1 MEVDA
6 VHLSISLQGLQ
17 SMLSYRFEDEL
28 GLLWPSE
35 KKDKLRL
42 QRNLSSIGVVLED
55 AERLQLSLIGVRD
68 WLQKVKDAVYD
79 AEDVVDKLGAEALRL
94 KVENKD
100 SRGKKV
106 RNFLSPS
113 NPLAIRFKT
122 AQKMQK
128 LMNRFDDIV
137 KEMIQFHFEVG
148 DVDGLPDL
156 ISRTRETFSSV
167 NESKVLGRDREKEEL
182 IHLLFDSENDEVLS
196 VIPIVGL
203 GGMGKTTLAQLV
215 YNDDRVKCS
224 FEIRMWVYVSEVF
237 DVKRLLQEI
246 LQSGY
251 GSFVAPSSLDQ
262 LHTRVRETLSGKR
275 YLLVLDDVWNEDYE
289 NWSRLR
295 ACLKCG
301 AMGSKIFVTTRS
313 DTVASI
319 MGTLG
324 PHHLGAL
331 SEQDSWSLF
340 KSMARPHPN
349 FVSIGREIAA
359 KCNGVPLALKALA
372 GILAFSDARESWEN
386 VRRSNVWDTLHD
398 HGFEVENVDSP
409 PDLISQTRETS
420 SIVIES
426 EVLGR
431 DSEKE
436 ELIHLLFDY
445 ENYEVLSVIPIVGL
459 GGMGKT
465 TLAQLVYNDV
475 RVQFHFDIRKWVYVS
490 EVFDVKRLL
499 QEILQ
504 SGYGSFV
511 APSSLDQ
518 LHTRVRE
525 TLSGKRYLLVLDDVW
540 NEDYENWS
548 RLRACL
554 NCGAMGSKILVTT
567 RNDTVASIM
576 GTLRPHHLGALSEQ
590 DSWSLFRSLARPHP
604 NFVSIGR
611 EIAAKCNGVP
621 LALKALARMLA
632 SSNARENW
640 EKVRRSDVWDALR
653 DQGGILPALKLS
665 YDHLTPSLKQ
675 CFRYCA
681 IFPKGCQID
690 KNKLIKQWIAH
701 NFIYSGDGTEFLEE
715 EGDRCFKGLLTRSL
729 FQVKAGTNDVDVRL
743 FNMHDL
749 VHDLLKYISE
759 KECIV
764 LEASMQIGLRGTRHL
779 SLKNCEWAGKPE
791 NLEALKK
798 CEKMHSMFLC
808 CPIDIN
814 VCSSLMCLR
823 VLDLSFAQ
831 IKYLPNSIDKLKQLR
846 YLDVSSKWVT
856 KLPETMCNL
865 HCLQTLILLGCP
877 LEKLPKN
884 MKRMI
889 SLRHIEFDAAT
900 KDLHLPTGIG
910 ELTCLRTLPK
920 FVVGE
925 ESGHGIEELKCLNQL
940 SGDILIEGLDKIR
953 NGEHAYEANLKGK
966 RLLHSLELSWP
977 SIEALANTE
986 NKAEEVIENLE
997 PHSNL
1002 KKLIVDNYMGLNF
1015 PSWMME
1021 LSNLV
1026 GIKLSHC
1033 NECVHLP
1040 PLGQLRFLE
1049 SLEIKELNAVK
1060 YIVEFDRSHNYTDIF
1075 PSLKELYIC
1084 DMANLEGWSS
1094 LQEDGHGDDWG
1105 TERDGQPI
1113 YRCLHL
1119 ITIYNCP
1126 NMTQLPNP
1134 HLLTALECLKM
1145 NGVGCNKIELPLSRS
1160 LKEVMLSNMRNLE
1173 RCSAREVDGTD
1184 ENDQVIFGSLRTL
1197 SISDCPKLIFLPA
1210 LHLPALEKLMMSRLS
1225 CEKIEFHTSQ
1235 SLKIVSLADMPSL
1248 ESWSPQKVNDNKQAT
1263 FPVLKLEVQECPRMV
1278 CLPNFLSPVKEIK
1291 MYQANE
1297 LLLVSVANFTPLAF
1311 LSIRGIP
1318 GVKYLPKE
1326 LGPNH
1331 ANLHTLEISDC
1342 PKLMSLSYQLKNLS
1356 ALKELTIEGCND
1368 LVLSLS
1374 GGLQEQQQSP
1384 LLSSLEVLKIVNSCD
1399 KQTSLPGDGIILNS
1413 LRELNIRSCGNLKS
1427 LSSVGIKNLTTLII
1441 FDCSRVWSSTKWLG
1455 ELSSLR
1461 NLIASSCPDMTNFP
1475 ESIGNLTSL
1484 DKLRIEDCRSL
1495 TSLPQSIG
1503 ALELLRNLTIANCPG
1518 VTCFPHGLE
1527 RLRNLQELSLDRCP
1541 DLKRVLCENGRR
1553 GEDWL
1558 KVAHVRNISIDGQN
1572 IRVYLSREE
1581 SSGESEE
1588 EVEERPSLFGCARFN
1603 AKLLH
1608 PSCSSSSP
1616 P

>member
-1 MEVDA
+1 
-6 VHLSISLQGLQ
+6 
-17 SMLSYRFEDEL
+17 
-28 GLLWPSE
+28 
-35 KKDKLRL
+35 
-42 QRNLSSIGVVLED
+42 
-55 AERLQLSLIGVRD
+55 
-68 WLQKVKDAVYD
+68 
-79 AEDVVDKLGAEALRL
+79 
-94 KVENKD
+94 
-100 SRGKKV
+100 
-106 RNFLSPS
+106 
-113 NPLAIRFKT
+113 
-122 AQKMQK
+122 
-128 LMNRFDDIV
+128 
-137 KEMIQFHFEVG
+137 
-148 DVDGLPDL
+148 
-156 ISRTRETFSSV
+156 
-167 NESKVLGRDREKEEL
+167 
-182 IHLLFDSENDEVLS
+182 
-196 VIPIVGL
+196 
-203 GGMGKTTLAQLV
+203 MGKTTLAQLV

-675 CFRYCA
+675 CFR
-681 IFPKGCQID
+681 
-690 KNKLIKQWIAH
+690 
-701 NFIYSGDGTEFLEE
+701 
-715 EGDRCFKGLLTRSL
+715 
-729 FQVKAGTNDVDVRL
+729 
-743 FNMHDL
+743 
-749 VHDLLKYISE
+749 
-759 KECIV
+759 
-764 LEASMQIGLRGTRHL
+764 
-779 SLKNCEWAGKPE
+779 
-791 NLEALKK
+791 
-798 CEKMHSMFLC
+798 
-808 CPIDIN
+808 
-814 VCSSLMCLR
+814 
-823 VLDLSFAQ
+823 
-831 IKYLPNSIDKLKQLR
+831 
-846 YLDVSSKWVT
+846 
-856 KLPETMCNL
+856 
-865 HCLQTLILLGCP
+865 
-877 LEKLPKN
+877 
-884 MKRMI
+884 
-889 SLRHIEFDAAT
+889 
-900 KDLHLPTGIG
+900 
-910 ELTCLRTLPK
+910 TLPK

-1049 SLEIKELNAVK
+1049 SLEIKELNAVW
-1060 YIVEFDRSHNYTDIF
+1060 VV
-1075 PSLKELYIC
+1075 
-1084 DMANLEGWSS
+1084 
-1094 LQEDGHGDDWG
+1094 
-1105 TERDGQPI
+1105 
-1113 YRCLHL
+1113 
-1119 ITIYNCP
+1119 
-1126 NMTQLPNP
+1126 
-1134 HLLTALECLKM
+1134 
-1145 NGVGCNKIELPLSRS
+1145 GVG
-1160 LKEVMLSNMRNLE
+1160 
-1173 RCSAREVDGTD
+1173 
-1184 ENDQVIFGSLRTL
+1184 
-1197 SISDCPKLIFLPA
+1197 
-1210 LHLPALEKLMMSRLS
+1210 
-1225 CEKIEFHTSQ
+1225 
-1235 SLKIVSLADMPSL
+1235 
-1248 ESWSPQKVNDNKQAT
+1248 
-1263 FPVLKLEVQECPRMV
+1263 
-1278 CLPNFLSPVKEIK
+1278 
-1291 MYQANE
+1291 
-1297 LLLVSVANFTPLAF
+1297 
-1311 LSIRGIP
+1311 
-1318 GVKYLPKE
+1318 
-1326 LGPNH
+1326 
-1331 ANLHTLEISDC
+1331 
-1342 PKLMSLSYQLKNLS
+1342 
-1356 ALKELTIEGCND
+1356 
-1368 LVLSLS
+1368 
-1374 GGLQEQQQSP
+1374 
-1384 LLSSLEVLKIVNSCD
+1384 
-1399 KQTSLPGDGIILNS
+1399 
-1413 LRELNIRSCGNLKS
+1413 
-1427 LSSVGIKNLTTLII
+1427 
-1441 FDCSRVWSSTKWLG
+1441 
-1455 ELSSLR
+1455 
-1461 NLIASSCPDMTNFP
+1461 
-1475 ESIGNLTSL
+1475 
-1484 DKLRIEDCRSL
+1484 
-1495 TSLPQSIG
+1495 
-1503 ALELLRNLTIANCPG
+1503 
-1518 VTCFPHGLE
+1518 
-1527 RLRNLQELSLDRCP
+1527 
-1541 DLKRVLCENGRR
+1541 
-1553 GEDWL
+1553 
-1558 KVAHVRNISIDGQN
+1558 
-1572 IRVYLSREE
+1572 
-1581 SSGESEE
+1581 
-1588 EVEERPSLFGCARFN
+1588 
-1603 AKLLH
+1603 
-1608 PSCSSSSP
+1608 
-1616 P
+1616 